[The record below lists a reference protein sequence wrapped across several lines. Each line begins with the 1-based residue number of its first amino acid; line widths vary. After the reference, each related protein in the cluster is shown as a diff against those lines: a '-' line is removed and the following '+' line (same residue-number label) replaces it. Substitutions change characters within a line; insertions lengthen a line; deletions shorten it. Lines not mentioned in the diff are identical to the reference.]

1 MRWSAA
7 FLVGLVST
15 SLAKPTNQRR
25 PDKSWDYIVNGAEIE
40 RREEPTNAGITNYSL
55 RGKHV
60 DPSSLGVD
68 KVKQYAGYLDDNSQ
82 DKHLF
87 YWFFES
93 RNDPAKDP
101 VVLWLSG
108 GPGCSSMTGL
118 FFELGPAKITSSIKV
133 VNNPD
138 SWNNRANLLFL
149 DQPVGT
155 GYSYGQGV
163 DTSLAA
169 SKDIYALLKLFFQQ
183 FPQYAKQDFHI
194 AGESYAGHFIPNNAA
209 EILSHSDSGINL
221 KSILIGN
228 GAIDPY
234 HQYPQFPE
242 MACGN
247 GGYPAVVSESTCS
260 QMRNA
265 IPRCQSAIK
274 QCYSTQ
280 NANDCTSALE
290 VCGPVSHPY
299 YETGRSPYDVRKQ
312 CEPSSGGLCYQGLD
326 YVYEYLSRQDV
337 MEALNVE
344 VDSFS
349 TCSEEVYYAF
359 YAAGDKMLPVQLKVP
374 EVLAKSVPVLVY
386 AGDADYVDNWLGQ
399 RAWTLALPWPGQAS
413 FKAAGTQNLTY
424 KAAETQNVTYEDRGG
439 NAYGTVQSAK
449 GLAFAR
455 IFGAGHLAPMDK
467 PKPILD
473 LVNRWI
479 HDGDFQH

>member
-1 MRWSAA
+1 MRWYAT
-7 FLVGLVST
+7 FLLGLAST
-15 SLAKPTNQRR
+15 ALAKPTYQRR
-25 PDKSWDYIVNGAEIE
+25 PDDSWDYIVKGADIE
-40 RREEPTNAGITNYSL
+40 RREEPANDTIAHYSL
-55 RGKHV
+55 RGKSV

-68 KVKQYAGYLDDNSQ
+68 TVKQYAGYLDDNNQ
-82 DKHLF
+82 NKHLF

-93 RNDPAKDP
+93 RNDPANDP

-118 FFELGPAKITSSIKV
+118 FFELGPAKVDSNLQVI
-133 VNNPD
+133 NNPD
-138 SWNNRANLLFL
+138 SWNNRANVIFL

-155 GYSYGQGV
+155 GYSYGEQV
-163 DTSLAA
+163 SSSLAA

-194 AGESYAGHFIPNNAA
+194 AGESYAGHYIPDDAA

-228 GAIDPY
+228 GLTDAY
-234 HQYPQFPE
+234 NQYPQYPD
-242 MACGN
+242 MACGK
-247 GGYPAVVSESTCS
+247 GGYPAVVDQGTCS

-280 NANDCTSALE
+280 SSSDCTSASST
-290 VCGPVSHPY
+290 CSRVSDAY
-299 YETGRSPYDVRKQ
+299 YQTGQNPYDVRTQ
-312 CEPSSGGLCYQGLD
+312 CEPNSGGLCYQGMN
-326 YVYEYLSRQDV
+326 YVEQYLNQKEV
-337 MEALNVE
+337 MQALNVE
-344 VDSFS
+344 VDSFDN
-349 TCSEEVYYAF
+349 CNNNVNYAF
-359 YAAGDKMLPVQLKVP
+359 HRTGDDMKPVHLNVP
-374 EVLAKSVPVLVY
+374 KVLAKSVPVLVY
-386 AGDADYVDNWLGQ
+386 AGDADYICNWLGQ
-399 RAWTLALPWPGQAS
+399 RAWTNALQWPGQSS
-413 FKAAGTQNLTY
+413 FKSAPTQNLTY
-424 KAAETQNVTYEDRGG
+424 KADGG
-439 NAYGTVQSAK
+439 DAYGTVQAAK

-455 IFGAGHLAPMDK
+455 IFGAGHLVPMDQ

>member
-1 MRWSAA
+1 MKWSAT
-7 FLVGLVST
+7 FLLGLVST
-15 SLAKPTNQRR
+15 ALAKPSYKRL
-25 PDKSWDYIVNGAEIE
+25 PDDRWDYIVDGAEIE
-40 RREEPTNAGITNYSL
+40 RRGESADNTTSSYTL
-55 RGKHV
+55 RGRSV

-68 KVKQYAGYLDDNSQ
+68 KVKQYAGYLDNNDQN
-82 DKHLF
+82 KHLF

-93 RNDPAKDP
+93 RSDPANDP

-118 FFELGPAKITSSIKV
+118 FFELGPAKVTSDIEV

-138 SWNNRANLLFL
+138 SWNNRANVLFL

-155 GYSYGQGV
+155 GYSYGDGV

-194 AGESYAGHFIPNNAA
+194 AGESYAGHYIPDDAA

-228 GAIDPY
+228 GLTDAY
-234 HQYPQFPE
+234 NQYPQYPE

-247 GGYPAVVSESTCS
+247 GGYPAVVDSGTCQ

-265 IPRCQSAIK
+265 IPKCQSAIK

-280 NANDCTSALE
+280 NSRDCTSASNT
-290 VCGPVSHPY
+290 CSRVSNAY
-299 YETGRSPYDVRKQ
+299 YQTGQSPYDVRKQ
-312 CEPSSGGLCYQGLD
+312 CEPNTGGLCYQGMN
-326 YVYEYLSRQDV
+326 YVQQYLNRKDV
-337 MEALNVE
+337 MQALNVE
-344 VDSFS
+344 VQSFDN
-349 TCSEEVYYAF
+349 CNDDVNYAF
-359 YAAGDKMLPVQLKVP
+359 HSAGDDMLPIQQNVP
-374 EVLAKSVPVLVY
+374 KVLAKNVPVLVY
-386 AGDADYVDNWLGQ
+386 AGDADYICNWLGQ
-399 RAWTLALPWPGQAS
+399 RAWTNALPWPGQSS
-413 FKAAGTQNLTY
+413 FKSATTQNLTY
-424 KAAETQNVTYEDRGG
+424 KAGG
-439 NAYGTVQSAK
+439 GDAYGTVQAAK

-455 IFGAGHLAPMDK
+455 IFGAGHLVPMDE